1 MRSSAR
7 GSRRQAGSV
16 QVVLPGAELPAIAA
30 AATGAPRAQLPPE
43 LGLPRRAPAAVRTP
57 WPSASCSL
65 LRPPPPLPPPPPPL
79 GEDES
84 GLHISTSELK
94 GETEEGGGG
103 QAFLRHQTL
112 KACRSQGSSRLRES
126 RGV

>member
-7 GSRRQAGSV
+7 GSRSQAGSV
-16 QVVLPGAELPAIAA
+16 QVVLPAAELPAIAA

-57 WPSASCSL
+57 RPSASCSL
-65 LRPPPPLPPPPPPL
+65 LRPPPPPPL

-112 KACRSQGSSRLRES
+112 KACRSQGSSWLLES

>member
-7 GSRRQAGSV
+7 GSRSQAGSV
-16 QVVLPGAELPAIAA
+16 QVVLPAAELPGIAA

-43 LGLPRRAPAAVRTP
+43 LGLPRRAPATVRTP
-57 WPSASCSL
+57 RPRASCSL
-65 LRPPPPLPPPPPPL
+65 LCPPPPL
-79 GEDES
+79 GDES

-112 KACRSQGSSRLRES
+112 KACRSQGSSWLRES